1 MTILKVQTTS
11 KNLKAVVS
19 ISLFSLSIFLSHPH
33 EYSTD
38 IMSAEDFIL
47 SDVITYQKTTTWSTI
62 STILEEELFLAG
74 WLHAHCAQVE
84 VFGPNCPPLRINYLS
99 VQVLHCKC
107 MFIFELIT
115 QIVSY
120 LAAAFLVQM
129 YFMLHEAKLQ
139 FLYSNFLL
147 LFLFFESRGNFS
159 VDGYIFFIKQCCIQ
173 FFYPNSLP
181 INLCWKTNKQIS
193 VNPVVFR

>member
-1 MTILKVQTTS
+1 MSNLLTS
-11 KNLKAVVS
+11 LIVVS

-120 LAAAFLVQM
+120 LVAAFLVQI

>member
-1 MTILKVQTTS
+1 
-11 KNLKAVVS
+11 
-19 ISLFSLSIFLSHPH
+19 
-33 EYSTD
+33 
-38 IMSAEDFIL
+38 MSAEDFIL

>member
-1 MTILKVQTTS
+1 VTILKVQTTS

-120 LAAAFLVQM
+120 LVAAFLVQI

>member
-1 MTILKVQTTS
+1 MTKYQTG
-11 KNLKAVVS
+11 KARIWTVVS

-120 LAAAFLVQM
+120 LVAAFLVQI

>member
-120 LAAAFLVQM
+120 LVAAFLVQI

>member
-1 MTILKVQTTS
+1 MVRVESRCWETP
-11 KNLKAVVS
+11 VVS

>member
-1 MTILKVQTTS
+1 M
-11 KNLKAVVS
+11 
-19 ISLFSLSIFLSHPH
+19 
-33 EYSTD
+33 
-38 IMSAEDFIL
+38 
-47 SDVITYQKTTTWSTI
+47 
-62 STILEEELFLAG
+62 
-74 WLHAHCAQVE
+74 QV
-84 VFGPNCPPLRINYLS
+84 F
-99 VQVLHCKC
+99 HCKC
-107 MFIFELIT
+107 MFILELIT

-120 LAAAFLVQM
+120 LVAAFLVQI
-129 YFMLHEAKLQ
+129 YFMLHEETANKFFQTVKKYQKWFGFPKRKKAIRNLPIWWRQTVCCIAKLQ